1 MDQQTKDFLSQSFDL
16 PHDVVQLPTGGIFYK
31 NKQKSVKMGYLTA
44 NDENLILSSFQ
55 RRNENTILTLIR
67 NKLYEQD
74 LRPGDLLEE
83 DIHALLI
90 FLRNSSFGP
99 EYSVTIT
106 DPKTFKP
113 FDVTITLD
121 ELNIK
126 QGNIKPNSDGCFELT
141 LPKSQSNVKIRP
153 LTYGEASEIDTQ
165 VDLYPQG
172 RVAPVVQ
179 WKLSRQIVELNGS
192 QEKSKIGEFI
202 EQMPI
207 ADSKYIKNFLRDNV
221 PSLDLT
227 KRVQAP
233 SGEMV
238 NVSIAFGVEFFRPF
252 I

>member
-1 MDQQTKDFLSQSFDL
+1 MDQQTKDILNQSFDL

-55 RRNENTILTLIR
+55 RRNENSILTLIR
-67 NKLYEQD
+67 NKLYEHD

-99 EYSVTIT
+99 EYTVTIT

-113 FDVTITLD
+113 FETTIVLD

-126 QGNIKPNSDGCFELT
+126 QTYNKPNSDGHFEIT
-141 LPKSQSNVKIRP
+141 LPKSQANVKIRP
-153 LTYGEASEIDTQ
+153 LTYGEINDIDTQ
-165 VDLYPQG
+165 VEQYPQG
-172 RVAPVVQ
+172 RVAPLVQ
-179 WKLSRQIVELNGS
+179 WKLGKQIVELNGS
-192 QEKSKIGEFI
+192 SDRAKIGEFI

-227 KRVQAP
+227 KIVQAP
-233 SGEMV
+233 SGELV
-238 NVSIAFGVEFFRPF
+238 NVNIAFGVEFFRPF